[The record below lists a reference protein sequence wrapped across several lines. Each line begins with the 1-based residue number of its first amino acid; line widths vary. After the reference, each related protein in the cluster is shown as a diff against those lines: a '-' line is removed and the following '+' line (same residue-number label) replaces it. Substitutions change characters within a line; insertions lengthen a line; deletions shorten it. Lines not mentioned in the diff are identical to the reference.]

1 METKTVDQKK
11 IITGLSIVLAI
22 LLLIAVALPPRV
34 QDDPEKQTT
43 AVETTTVPPTTAEP
57 TVPPPEAGIY
67 GPTDFQFDGDYLS
80 CLSGESILG
89 IDVSEH
95 QYDIDWTQV
104 KAAGIEFVMIRVG
117 FRGYETGLVKPDK
130 RALEYYQGAVA
141 AGLDIGV
148 YFFSQATTPEEA
160 IEEARFVLD
169 FTAGWDLKYPV
180 VYDWE
185 YISDTARTAN
195 VDRRMLTDCS
205 IAFCEEIRSAERNPM
220 VYFNRRQG
228 NTQLYLYELEDYPF
242 WLAMYSYRMTYP
254 YKVEMWQYTN
264 QGKVPGIEGDVDI
277 NLWLEYD

>member
-1 METKTVDQKK
+1 METKTIDHKK
-11 IITGLSIVLAI
+11 IITGLSIVLAV
-22 LLLIAVALPPRV
+22 LLLIAIMLPPRT
-34 QDDPEKQTT
+34 QDDPERQTT
-43 AVETTTVPPTTAEP
+43 VETTTVPPTTTEP

-67 GPTDFQFDGDYLS
+67 GPTDFQFDGDYLT

-95 QYDIDWTQV
+95 QHEIDWKQV
-104 KAAGIEFVMIRVG
+104 KAAGIEFVIIRVG
-117 FRGYETGLVKPDK
+117 FRGYETGNVKPDK
-130 RALEYYQGAVA
+130 YALANYQGAID
-141 AGLDIGV
+141 AGLDVGV
-148 YFFSQATTPEEA
+148 YFFSQAVNPQEA

-185 YISDTARTAN
+185 YISDTARTAA
-195 VDRRMLTDCS
+195 VDRRTLTDCS
-205 IAFCEEIRSAERNPM
+205 IAFCEEIRSAGREPM

-228 NTQLYLYELEDYPF
+228 NNRLYLYELEDYPF

-277 NLWLEYD
+277 NLWLEYDE

>member
-1 METKTVDQKK
+1 METKTIDHKK
-11 IITGLSIVLAI
+11 IITALSIVLAV
-22 LLLIAVALPPRV
+22 LLLLAALLPPRV
-34 QDDPEKQTT
+34 QDDPQQTT
-43 AVETTTVPPTTAEP
+43 VETTTVPPTTAEP

-67 GPTDFQFDGDYLS
+67 GPTDFQFDGDYLT
-80 CLSGESILG
+80 CLTGESILG

-95 QYDIDWTQV
+95 QYDIDWKQV
-104 KAAGIEFVMIRVG
+104 KAAGIKFAIIRVG

-130 RALEYYQGAVA
+130 RALEYYQGARD

-160 IEEARFVLD
+160 VEEARFVLD

-185 YISDTARTAN
+185 YISATARTAN
-195 VDRRMLTDCS
+195 VDRRTLTDCS
-205 IAFCEEIRSAERNPM
+205 IAFCEEIRSAGRSPM

-228 NTQLYLYELEDYPF
+228 NNMLYLYELEDYPF

-264 QGKVPGIEGDVDI
+264 EGKVPGIEGDVDI
-277 NLWLEYD
+277 NLWLEYDD

>member
-1 METKTVDQKK
+1 METKTIDHKK
-11 IITGLSIVLAI
+11 IITALSIVLAV
-22 LLLIAVALPPRV
+22 LLLLAVLLPPRV
-34 QDDPEKQTT
+34 QDDPQQTT
-43 AVETTTVPPTTAEP
+43 VETTTVPPTTAEP

-67 GPTDFQFDGDYLS
+67 GPTDFQFDGDYLT

-95 QYDIDWTQV
+95 QREVDWKQV
-104 KAAGIEFVMIRVG
+104 KAAGIEFVIIRVG

-130 RALEYYQGAVA
+130 RALEYYQGALD

-160 IEEARFVLD
+160 VEEAKFVLD

-185 YISDTARTAN
+185 YISATARTAN

-205 IAFCEEIRSAERNPM
+205 IAFCEEIRSAGRSPM
-220 VYFNRRQG
+220 VYFNRLQG
-228 NTQLYLYELEDYPF
+228 NTMLYLYELEDYPF

-264 QGKVPGIEGDVDI
+264 EGSVPGIEGNVDI
-277 NLWLEYD
+277 NLWLEYDD

>member
-43 AVETTTVPPTTAEP
+43 AVETTTLPPTTAEP

-67 GPTDFQFDGDYLS
+67 GPTDFQFDGDYLT

-95 QYDIDWTQV
+95 QYDIDWQQV

-205 IAFCEEIRSAERNPM
+205 IAFCEEIRSAGRNPM

>member
-1 METKTVDQKK
+1 METKTIDLKK
-11 IITGLSIVLAI
+11 IITVLSIVLAV
-22 LLLIAVALPPRV
+22 LLLLAALLPPRV
-34 QDDPEKQTT
+34 QDDPQQTT
-43 AVETTTVPPTTAEP
+43 VETTTVPPTTAEP

-67 GPTDFQFDGDYLS
+67 GPTDFQFDGDYLT
-80 CLSGESILG
+80 CLTGESILG

-95 QYDIDWTQV
+95 QYDIDWKQV
-104 KAAGIEFVMIRVG
+104 KAAGIKFAIIRVG

-130 RALEYYQGAVA
+130 RALEYYQGARD

-160 IEEARFVLD
+160 VEEARFVLD

-185 YISDTARTAN
+185 YISATARTAN
-195 VDRRMLTDCS
+195 VDRRTLTDCS
-205 IAFCEEIRSAERNPM
+205 IAFCEEIRSAGRSPM

-228 NTQLYLYELEDYPF
+228 NNMLYLYELEDYPF
-242 WLAMYSYRMTYP
+242 WVAMYSYRMTYP

-264 QGKVPGIEGDVDI
+264 EGKVPGIEGNVDI
-277 NLWLEYD
+277 NLWLEYDD